1 MESVLDIS
9 NSYLRIF
16 NSPVKIDKTLPKW
29 AIIEPV
35 KKKDVSNLNS
45 NDFDGDNISLDEFL
59 NMDKSD
65 FNIYLGKR
73 IRSDLNKLQSSSVFD
88 ILIDDSKTVKEEKG
102 NFVIKSVKRY
112 FRKWLDDD
120 KTVEAEEEVFEFDI
134 FEFFNRVKLTAKD
147 NQSQYALRV
156 EPYMIALKQA
166 HDMGQQALADKL
178 TAELFNNKYESILY
192 AEGFHFKITEE
203 QIVEFIKKTE
213 KGVQLCYVS
222 NFIRPIPEDVIALKK
237 KADSLMVFDNYCV
250 MFYDPEQKSFKQT
263 EKEKEQERRKK
274 SDPILFGMINGSR
287 NLYYVADWID
297 EYCDLTLDEFI
308 KVSGIE
314 KKKLEIDEKIK
325 L

>member
-1 MESVLDIS
+1 MESVLDRS

-45 NDFDGDNISLDEFL
+45 NDFYGGNISLDEFL

-73 IRSDLNKLQSSSVFD
+73 IRSDLNKLQPSSVFD
-88 ILIDDSKTVKEEKG
+88 IRIDDSKTVKEEKG

-178 TAELFNNKYESILY
+178 TAELFNNKY
-192 AEGFHFKITEE
+192 
-203 QIVEFIKKTE
+203 
-213 KGVQLCYVS
+213 
-222 NFIRPIPEDVIALKK
+222 
-237 KADSLMVFDNYCV
+237 
-250 MFYDPEQKSFKQT
+250 
-263 EKEKEQERRKK
+263 
-274 SDPILFGMINGSR
+274 
-287 NLYYVADWID
+287 
-297 EYCDLTLDEFI
+297 
-308 KVSGIE
+308 
-314 KKKLEIDEKIK
+314 
-325 L
+325 

>member
-1 MESVLDIS
+1 MESVLDRS

-45 NDFDGDNISLDEFL
+45 NDFVGYNISLDEFL

-88 ILIDDSKTVKEEKG
+88 ISIDDSKTVKEEKG

-178 TAELFNNKYESILY
+178 TAELFNNKYESIHHLNML
-192 AEGFHFKITEE
+192 E
-203 QIVEFIKKTE
+203 
-213 KGVQLCYVS
+213 
-222 NFIRPIPEDVIALKK
+222 N
-237 KADSLMVFDNYCV
+237 
-250 MFYDPEQKSFKQT
+250 SF
-263 EKEKEQERRKK
+263 
-274 SDPILFGMINGSR
+274 
-287 NLYYVADWID
+287 
-297 EYCDLTLDEFI
+297 
-308 KVSGIE
+308 
-314 KKKLEIDEKIK
+314 
-325 L
+325 